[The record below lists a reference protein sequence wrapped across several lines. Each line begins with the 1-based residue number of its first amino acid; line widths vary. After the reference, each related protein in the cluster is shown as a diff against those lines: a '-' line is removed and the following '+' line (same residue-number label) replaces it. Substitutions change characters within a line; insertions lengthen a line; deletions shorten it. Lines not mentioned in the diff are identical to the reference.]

1 VKPKEP
7 TLSRPPRAKP
17 RSAKIEFPPPPPL
30 LPRILAALDDDKAEE
45 VVTIDLAGR
54 SSLCDA
60 IVIATGRSS
69 RHVAALAENLARH
82 LKEWGAGSPRME
94 GVGQGD
100 WVLIDAGDII
110 VHIFREEVR
119 AYYDLESMWS
129 VDERKARLRPAE
141 SANA

>member
-1 VKPKEP
+1 MKPKEP

-17 RSAKIEFPPPPPL
+17 RSAKIESPPPPPL
-30 LPRILAALDDDKAEE
+30 LPRILAVLDDDKAEE

-82 LKEWGAGSPRME
+82 LKEWGLRSPRLE

-100 WVLIDAGDII
+100 WVLIDAGDVV

-129 VDERKARLRPAE
+129 VDEQKTRARPAE
-141 SANA
+141 TANA